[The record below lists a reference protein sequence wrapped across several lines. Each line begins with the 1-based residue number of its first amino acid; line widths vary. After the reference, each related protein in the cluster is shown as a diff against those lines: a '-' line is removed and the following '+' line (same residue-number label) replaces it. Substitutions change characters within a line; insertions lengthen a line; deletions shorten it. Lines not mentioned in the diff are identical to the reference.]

1 MFAVISD
8 VHANLEALE
17 AVLNDI
23 KNRGILDVFF
33 LGDAVGY
40 GPNPKEVV
48 KILYKTCRVM
58 VAGNHDKA
66 VVKPELDIYFNDM
79 AREAIKWTRAVMSD
93 DTKQILKD
101 LPMSYVLRNDDI
113 DMHFVHA
120 SPRYPEEWNY
130 ILTFREAELN
140 FHYFNERI
148 CFIGHSHIPF
158 IIERSKVGEL
168 TVRREIPYRI
178 RDDCRYIINVG
189 SVGQPR
195 DGDQRACYAI
205 FNEDEINII
214 RVPYDIP
221 LTQRKMK
228 DAGLPLPLIDRL
240 SKGV

>member
-8 VHANLEALE
+8 VHANLEALQS
-17 AVLNDI
+17 VLNDI
-23 KNRGILDVFF
+23 RMRGILDIFF

-40 GPNPKEVV
+40 GPNPEEVV
-48 KILYKTCRVM
+48 EILHKVCRVM
-58 VAGNHDKA
+58 VAGNHDQA
-66 VVKPELDIYFNDM
+66 VVKPELDYYFNDL
-79 AREAIKWTRAVMSD
+79 AREAIKWTRTVMGD
-93 DTKQILKD
+93 DAKQILKV

-113 DMHFVHA
+113 DMLFVHA

-130 ILTFREAELN
+130 ILTLRDAELN

-148 CFIGHSHIPF
+148 CFIGHSHVPF
-158 IIERSKVGEL
+158 VIERSRGEEL
-168 TVRREIPYRI
+168 TIRRELPYRL
-178 RDDCRYIINVG
+178 REDCRYIINAG

-195 DGDQRACYAI
+195 DGDQRACYVI
-205 FNEDEINII
+205 FDESKIDII
-214 RVPYDIP
+214 RVPYDIH

>member
-17 AVLNDI
+17 AVLKDI
-23 KNRGILDVFF
+23 KRRGILDVFF

-48 KILYKTCRVM
+48 EILHKVCKVM
-58 VAGNHDKA
+58 VAGNHDQA
-66 VVKPELDIYFNDM
+66 VVKPELDIYFNDL
-79 AREAIKWTRAVMSD
+79 AREAIKWTRAVLD
-93 DTKQILKD
+93 DSAKKILKD

-113 DMHFVHA
+113 DMLFVHS

-130 ILTFREAELN
+130 ILTLREAELN
-140 FHYFNERI
+140 FHYFNEKL
-148 CFIGHSHIPF
+148 CFIGHSHVPF
-158 IIERSKVGEL
+158 IVERSQDREVKVVREL
-168 TVRREIPYRI
+168 PYRL
-178 RDDCRYIINVG
+178 RNNCRYIVNAG

-195 DGDQRACYAI
+195 DGDQRACYVI
-205 FNEDEINII
+205 FDESKIDII
-214 RVPYDIP
+214 RVPYDIH

-228 DAGLPLPLIDRL
+228 DAGLPIPLIERL